1 MRLRFLL
8 PAAGLVVA
16 SPALAADLAV
26 TIENVSADPG
36 SVHVALFADPDTFR
50 EPERALAR
58 QTAEAVAGT
67 VQVRFPGIAPGT
79 YALMAFHDADGDGEL
94 DKFLGMIPTEG
105 YALSND
111 PVVSGP
117 PPFEDAAFAV
127 AEDAA
132 AVSMTMKY

>member
-1 MRLRFLL
+1 MRRPALL
-8 PAAGLVVA
+8 AVVA
-16 SPALAADLAV
+16 ILVAAPALGAELTV

-36 SVHVALFADPDTFR
+36 TVHVALFADPATFR
-50 EPERALAR
+50 KPELALAGVK
-58 QTAEAVAGT
+58 TEAAAGP
-67 VQVRFPGIAPGT
+67 VQVRFADVAPGT

-117 PPFEDAAFAV
+117 PPFEDSAFTVSDGAQ
-127 AEDAA
+127 